1 MVEASN
7 TTVGPADIWAIV
19 IVMVLLLAF
28 WLSAIALADRSQ
40 VRASGRARLGQGRT
54 GLVGAWTGGS
64 VPGVQDPEIADEPF
78 HEPIEN
84 RDQPDRP
91 AAGQHEV
98 PRQRSGDADR
108 AARSHAGPAPP
119 DEAGPGR

>member
-7 TTVGPADIWAIV
+7 TTVAPAGIWAIV

-40 VRASGRARLGQGRT
+40 ARASGRVRLGQGRT

-64 VPGVQDPEIADEPF
+64 VPGVQDPEIPGEPF
-78 HEPIEN
+78 HEPIET
-84 RDQPDRP
+84 RDEPDRP
-91 AAGQHEV
+91 AAGPHGV

-108 AARSHAGPAPP
+108 AARSHAGQAPA
-119 DEAGPGR
+119 DEAEPGR